1 VVALIATA
9 SSYALS
15 AYAIYTNSYLLF
27 IASRFISGLSGG
39 AFEIAQAAVIDISTV
54 KNKARNLGYITMAAS
69 LGFVAGPV
77 ITSAMSSLHIS
88 HTIPFLFAG
97 VMALVN
103 ITFIMMFMRKD
114 LPKNPGLIVDF
125 RSVYRAILFL
135 VADKRVRVI
144 GIIYLLVQC
153 GWGFYAQGVALFLH
167 TVYGYGITE
176 TGLFYAAMGFA
187 TAFAS
192 LTIQPR
198 IFARVSTTKAL
209 VVSAL
214 ICGFGLV
221 VVNIVGHEFMQ
232 WILSIVLSAS
242 QLICYTALLYIIS
255 MSVSDKEQGKAMGA
269 AGAGFGLAWFVND
282 IAMGHL
288 SSITPGTPITV
299 GGLFYFVAV
308 AIFIIAVKIF
318 RERVQ

>member
-1 VVALIATA
+1 
-9 SSYALS
+9 
-15 AYAIYTNSYLLF
+15 
-27 IASRFISGLSGG
+27 
-39 AFEIAQAAVIDISTV
+39 
-54 KNKARNLGYITMAAS
+54 
-69 LGFVAGPV
+69 
-77 ITSAMSSLHIS
+77 
-88 HTIPFLFAG
+88 
-97 VMALVN
+97 
-103 ITFIMMFMRKD
+103 
-114 LPKNPGLIVDF
+114 
-125 RSVYRAILFL
+125 
-135 VADKRVRVI
+135 
-144 GIIYLLVQC
+144 
-153 GWGFYAQGVALFLH
+153 
-167 TVYGYGITE
+167 
-176 TGLFYAAMGFA
+176 MGFA

-198 IFARVSTTKAL
+198 IFAKVSTTKAL

-255 MSVSDKEQGKAMGA
+255 TSVSDKEQGKAMGA
-269 AGAGFGLAWFVND
+269 AGAGFGLAWFIND

-288 SSITPGTPITV
+288 SSITAGTPITV